1 MALESCSTLSIECD
15 ESGYFFL
22 AKNKER
28 GSRANSIK
36 EVLEF
41 WEWEGL
47 ERDDLDSPEVRL
59 IPLQLLQFNQT
70 ENEE

>member
-15 ESGYFFL
+15 EYGFFFFL

-28 GSRANSIK
+28 GSRDTSIK

-47 ERDDLDSPEVRL
+47 ERDALDSPEVRL
-59 IPLQLLQFNQT
+59 IPLQLLTFNNDG
-70 ENEE
+70 E